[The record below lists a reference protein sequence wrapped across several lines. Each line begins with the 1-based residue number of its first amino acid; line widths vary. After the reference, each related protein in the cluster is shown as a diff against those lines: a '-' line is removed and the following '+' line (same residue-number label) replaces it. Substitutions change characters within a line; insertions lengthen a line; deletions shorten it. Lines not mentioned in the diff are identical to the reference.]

1 MELKIFWTESSE
13 KELAKIFQFY
23 LDTVNLRI
31 AEKVTDGIFNATLV
45 LAYQPEIGQI
55 ENLLIE
61 RNEDFRYLLHKNY
74 KIIYW
79 FNKEQNWIEISDV
92 FDTRQNPINIKRI

>member
-23 LDTVNLRI
+23 FNTVNLRI
-31 AEKVTDGIFNATLV
+31 AEKVTDGIFNATLI
-45 LAYQPEIGQI
+45 LTKQPEMGQM
-55 ENLLIE
+55 EHFLMD
-61 RNEDFRYLLHKNY
+61 RNEDFRYLLYKNY

-79 FNKEQNWIEISDV
+79 FNKEQNWIEICDV

>member
-31 AEKVTDGIFNATLV
+31 AEKVTDGIFNATLI

-61 RNEDFRYLLHKNY
+61 RNEDFRYLLPKNH

-79 FNKEQNWIEISDV
+79 FNKEQNWIEICDV
-92 FDTRQNPINIKRI
+92 FDTRQNPINIKLI

>member
-31 AEKVTDGIFNATLV
+31 AEKVTDGVFNATLI